1 MDGWL
6 WPMAGCHLIMVL
18 AAYLYAR
25 RQGDA
30 IQGATEALIV
40 FLMPVAGFVLVVG
53 ARIIK
58 GIKPFQ
64 CHIDPHKLMNKNN
77 VFTNMISYD
86 ENVIPLHDT
95 YLVDYV
101 SAKRKVFLD
110 AVKQNVLE
118 NPRVLKMAT
127 YDQDREIAYYAVSMI
142 SGHIE
147 ELENKISKVEGE
159 LLQDKDNM
167 ELQREYAYLLKDYLE
182 QEFVDNITKKN
193 RTEQYVALL
202 DSLLQVYP
210 DEVEFLQEKIRK
222 EIILENYTQAQE
234 ACESFQQAYPEREE
248 PYLEYIKLYFHMRQP
263 AKMEEKLNELK
274 AIPGELSLHA
284 LELVRYWGGISHG

>member
-1 MDGWL
+1 
-6 WPMAGCHLIMVL
+6 MVL

-25 RQGDA
+25 RYGDA
-30 IQGATEALIV
+30 IQGAVEALLV

-58 GIKPFQ
+58 EIKPFQ
-64 CHIDPHKLMNKNN
+64 CNIDPHKLMNKNN

-86 ENVIPLHDT
+86 ENVIPLYDT
-95 YLVDYV
+95 YRVDDV
-101 SAKRKVFLD
+101 GAKRTVFLD

-147 ELENKISKVEGE
+147 ELENKINEVEGK

-193 RTEQYVALL
+193 RTEQYATLL
-202 DSLLQVYP
+202 DSLLQAYP
-210 DEVEFLQEKIRK
+210 DEMEFLQEKIRK
-222 EIILENYTQAQE
+222 EIILENYPQAQE
-234 ACESFQQAYPEREE
+234 ACEKFQQAYPEREE
-248 PYLEYIKLYFHMRQP
+248 PYLEYIKLYFYMRQP
-263 AKMEEKLNELK
+263 AKMQEKLNELK
-274 AIPGELSLHA
+274 AIPRELSLHA
-284 LELVRYWGGISHG
+284 LELVRYWGGISHA

>member
-64 CHIDPHKLMNKNN
+64 CHIDPHKLMNQNN

-86 ENVIPLHDT
+86 ENVIPASEKYRFIYT
-95 YLVDYV
+95 
-101 SAKRKVFLD
+101 
-110 AVKQNVLE
+110 
-118 NPRVLKMAT
+118 
-127 YDQDREIAYYAVSMI
+127 I
-142 SGHIE
+142 
-147 ELENKISKVEGE
+147 
-159 LLQDKDNM
+159 
-167 ELQREYAYLLKDYLE
+167 
-182 QEFVDNITKKN
+182 
-193 RTEQYVALL
+193 
-202 DSLLQVYP
+202 P
-210 DEVEFLQEKIRK
+210 DFSCGCR
-222 EIILENYTQAQE
+222 
-234 ACESFQQAYPEREE
+234 
-248 PYLEYIKLYFHMRQP
+248 
-263 AKMEEKLNELK
+263 
-274 AIPGELSLHA
+274 
-284 LELVRYWGGISHG
+284 